1 MTITASALRKDV
13 YQLLDQ
19 VLETGNPLTVKR
31 KSGLLKIVPKQS
43 VSRFSKLKPRQGLH
57 GDPEDIVHMDWSGE
71 WKP

>member
-1 MTITASALRKDV
+1 MTITASVLRKNI

-19 VLETGNPLTVKR
+19 ILVTGKPLIVKR
-31 KSGLLKIVPKQS
+31 KSGLLKIVPKKS